1 MKSTVINAEM
11 IFNYTAG
18 DRKLLNEEEEEEEA
32 VEKTVVSS
40 KCTFHNLIVVLFRDT
55 LRRNNCSLAS
65 IVISK

>member
-18 DRKLLNEEEEEEEA
+18 DRKLLNEEEEA